1 MKTPTFFRS
10 VLLGAVVVGSAL
22 LPGLAVAQP
31 IFAPR
36 PMYRVRMAPPP
47 MRVEVT
53 PVAPSPRHVWVA
65 GHWMWRGN
73 RYIWVNGHYRMAPRP
88 GHSWVQSR
96 WVNEGGQWV
105 FYDGHWQNGPAPVV
119 MAPPQPVYQPP
130 PQPVY
135 QPPPQPVYQPPQP
148 VYQPPPPV
156 VVAAPQPVY
165 QPPPQP
171 VYQPPQPIDVQME
184 APPPPPQYEV
194 EPMAPSAQHA
204 WIPGHWAW
212 QPGQG
217 HVWVRGHH
225 EIRQVGRTWQPAH
238 WVRWGRHWRYT
249 PGHWR

>member
-31 IFAPR
+31 LFAPR
-36 PMYRVRMAPPP
+36 PMYRVRVAPPP

-53 PVAPSPRHVWVA
+53 PVAPSPNHVWIA

-73 RYIWVNGHYRMAPRP
+73 RHVWVNGYYRMAPRP
-88 GHSWVQSR
+88 GRRWVQSR
-96 WVNEGGQWV
+96 WVNQGGQWV
-105 FYDGHWQNGPAPVV
+105 FYDGYWQNGPAPVV
-119 MAPPQPVYQPP
+119 VTR
-130 PQPVY
+130 
-135 QPPPQPVYQPPQP
+135 PQPVYQPPQP
-148 VYQPPPPV
+148 VYQPPQPV
-156 VVAAPQPVY
+156 YQQPQPVY
-165 QPPPQP
+165 QPPQPVYQQPQP
-171 VYQPPQPIDVQME
+171 VIVAAQPPMYQPPQPIDVQME
-184 APPPPPQYEV
+184 TPPPPPQYEV

-204 WIPGHWAW
+204 WIPGYWAW

-225 EIRQVGRTWQPAH
+225 ELRQVGRTWQPAH